1 MTIQA
6 AGKSSP
12 VNQVTKM
19 PSYARQNIA
28 AGIATNVGSDCELFE
43 RHRRRQ
49 NQISGQLDKQ
59 ARSKTIPGPAARGP
73 DPVASLAFEPACL
86 SIPHTLCNNRLYS
99 PSSPRPDCDA
109 ADTARACA
117 SDIAEQSAIHCARTI
132 RGLTLL
138 GRKRRYTLPNPIL
151 DTTLI
156 NF

>member
-28 AGIATNVGSDCELFE
+28 ADIATNVGSDCELFE

-49 NQISGQLDKQ
+49 NQISGQRGKQ

-73 DPVASLAFEPACL
+73 DPVASLSFELAGL
-86 SIPHTLCNNRLYS
+86 SIPHTRCNNRLHS
-99 PSSPRPDCDA
+99 PSSPRPDWGA
-109 ADTARACA
+109 AAFARACA
-117 SDIAEQSAIHCARTI
+117 SDIAEQSAINV
-132 RGLTLL
+132 RGRL
-138 GRKRRYTLPNPIL
+138 GA
-151 DTTLI
+151 
-156 NF
+156 